1 MITLVAPQ
9 VVVIGG
15 GVPLAGEAMFF
26 DPLRREVARYVFPP
40 LANSYAIVPA
50 ALGEEV
56 VLHGALAVA
65 ALRHVVYYGGGERQ
79 KQD

>member
-26 DPLRREVARYVFPP
+26 APLRHEVARYVFPP
-40 LANSYAIVPA
+40 LAKSYAIVPA

-56 VLHGALAVA
+56 VVHGALAVA
-65 ALRHVVYYGGGERQ
+65 QRLSTHTS
-79 KQD
+79 